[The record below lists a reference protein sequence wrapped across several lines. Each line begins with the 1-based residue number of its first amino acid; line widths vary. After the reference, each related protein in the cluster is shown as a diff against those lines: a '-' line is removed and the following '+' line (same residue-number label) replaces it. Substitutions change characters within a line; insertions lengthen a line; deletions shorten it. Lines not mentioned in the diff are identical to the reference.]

1 MEYNRLVEII
11 QDYVSNDFE
20 AAAETAYIRD
30 ALEAVATKE
39 EIEELGFH
47 WVYPEQSA
55 FYKAVNQRL
64 SHFDKNVG

>member
-1 MEYNRLVEII
+1 MEYKRLVEII

-47 WVYPEQSA
+47 WVYSQ
-55 FYKAVNQRL
+55 
-64 SHFDKNVG
+64 